1 MDLDPAGNI
10 KPTKRRSTGKIDGV
24 VATIMALDR
33 ANRHGGEEEG
43 SVYDDPD
50 RGLLVF

>member
-1 MDLDPAGNI
+1 
-10 KPTKRRSTGKIDGV
+10 V

-33 ANRHGGEEEG
+33 AVKNEGGPTS
-43 SVYDDPD
+43 SVYDE